1 MKTTKRQF
9 LKSILAAIPLSKIVD
24 VEGSENKEVA
34 KNEQRNID
42 KFYNAVDKDGYPYS
56 GWGFVPEE
64 HKGST
69 LINEVDV
76 TQWPPT
82 LL

>member
-24 VEGSENKEVA
+24 VESSENKEVA

-42 KFYNAVDKDGYPYS
+42 KFYNAVDEDGHPYS
-56 GWGFVPEE
+56 GWNFIPEE

-69 LINEVDV
+69 LISEVDV
-76 TQWPPT
+76 TQWPPI
-82 LL
+82 LW